1 MRGSLGVVALAA
13 ALVLAVPAGADLRP
27 VRRDFGELSIPRVRA
42 GEIHIPAERARGR
55 VRTIVRLAEPPL
67 AQYSRGLQAASGRRK
82 LNVRSASSR
91 AYLSRLAASQRRAEA
106 QLRRAIPEAT
116 VSRRFR
122 VILNG
127 LAVELPASRLPT
139 LVRQPFVTRVY
150 PSLRYTLSLND
161 SPSIIGADT
170 IAQLTGARGEGIKIA
185 VVDDG
190 VDTTNPFFDPT
201 GFSYPAG
208 FPKGATR
215 WTSPK
220 VIVARAFPGPNS
232 GRGGRLAVDPRA
244 SFHGTHVA
252 GIAAGDAG
260 TDAPSGQDHPATP
273 GLSGV
278 APRAWIGNYRVF
290 NVPSPIGHIAN
301 TPEIVA
307 AFEAAVSDGMDVINF
322 SGGGAQSE
330 PATDAFTESVRNVVA
345 AGVVMVASAG
355 NDRDDFG
362 WGTAGSPATT
372 PDAISVAAT
381 SNSQVFAPALSIVAP
396 GVPGNL
402 AAIPFVPARG
412 TNIPGA
418 WGVGER
424 PLVDVGTI
432 VGTNGAPVDPL
443 LCGPPE
449 NPNAQGST
457 LPANS
462 LSGALA
468 LVSRGRCTFVSKAAR
483 ARAAGARGIVIVDNR
498 PGEANPIP
506 ITLAIPGGM
515 ISDLDGTR
523 LRIFMAA
530 TGGRTLAR
538 LNSAPER
545 IETGR
550 SGIVTSFSSAGPT
563 AFGHLLK
570 PDVAAPGG
578 QILSATLRN
587 AGGPFAVFDG
597 TSMSSPHV
605 AGSAAL
611 LLQLHRGWT
620 PRQVK
625 SALVSTAGPAWA
637 DTARTVEAPV
647 VLQGG
652 GLVNLP
658 RANDPKLFT
667 DPVSLSFGDLN
678 VNRGAR
684 SEALLVRLGDAG
696 DGAGTW
702 QVELR
707 PQLTSAGASIGLP
720 PAVTLAPGGETEIA
734 VVVRAAGDAA
744 AGDNFGF
751 IVLRR
756 GDVTRRIPYLF
767 AVTRPAL
774 ESVRA
779 TPLRRV
785 QVGDTLTGP
794 SRVSQYRWP
803 SSAFGHPP
811 TYLAEPPMRQ
821 DGAERLY
828 VTRLNDPAV
837 NIGAAVV
844 VSSGT
849 SQPDPWF
856 LGSPDE
862 NDVQGYTGTPVNVN
876 ALTFSYRADLGVAGA
891 FFPRPKAYYVAVDA
905 GRDPF
910 TGRLLSGRYVL
921 RSWVNDVFPPLIVP
935 LTTRVSA
942 GRPTLIAR
950 VVDGAFGEPASGVD
964 PLSLVIGYRRVLVG
978 AAVYDPLSGIAVFP
992 LPREAPVLRSGRT
1005 RAVIAASDLQ
1015 EAKNVNTSGPDP
1027 LPNTNAR
1034 PATLTVVSGPTV
1046 TWVAPERNECAAQ
1059 RTRLVVVAGS
1069 STRVR
1074 SVRFLDGS
1082 QRIGTDARGAAGL
1095 FAVTWRTR
1103 GESRGRHALR
1113 AIVVDSQGREAEAT
1127 RLVRICRRR

>member
-1 MRGSLGVVALAA
+1 
-13 ALVLAVPAGADLRP
+13 
-27 VRRDFGELSIPRVRA
+27 
-42 GEIHIPAERARGR
+42 
-55 VRTIVRLAEPPL
+55 
-67 AQYSRGLQAASGRRK
+67 
-82 LNVRSASSR
+82 
-91 AYLSRLAASQRRAEA
+91 
-106 QLRRAIPEAT
+106 
-116 VSRRFR
+116 
-122 VILNG
+122 
-127 LAVELPASRLPT
+127 
-139 LVRQPFVTRVY
+139 
-150 PSLRYTLSLND
+150 
-161 SPSIIGADT
+161 
-170 IAQLTGARGEGIKIA
+170 
-185 VVDDG
+185 
-190 VDTTNPFFDPT
+190 
-201 GFSYPAG
+201 
-208 FPKGATR
+208 
-215 WTSPK
+215 
-220 VIVARAFPGPNS
+220 
-232 GRGGRLAVDPRA
+232 
-244 SFHGTHVA
+244 
-252 GIAAGDAG
+252 
-260 TDAPSGQDHPATP
+260 
-273 GLSGV
+273 
-278 APRAWIGNYRVF
+278 
-290 NVPSPIGHIAN
+290 
-301 TPEIVA
+301 
-307 AFEAAVSDGMDVINF
+307 
-322 SGGGAQSE
+322 
-330 PATDAFTESVRNVVA
+330 VVA
-345 AGVVMVASAG
+345 AGVVMVSSAG

-381 SNSQVFAPALSIVAP
+381 SNSQVFAPALSVVAP
-396 GVPGNL
+396 GVPGIL
-402 AAIPFVPARG
+402 ERIPFVPARG
-412 TNIPGA
+412 TDIPGA
-418 WGVGER
+418 WSVAER

-432 VGTNGAPVDPL
+432 MGTNAAPVDRF
-443 LCGPPE
+443 LCGPPG
-449 NPNAQGST
+449 NPNGQGST

-483 ARAAGARGIVIVDNR
+483 ARAAGATGIVLVDNR

-506 ITLAIPGGM
+506 ISLSIPGGM

-523 LRIFMAA
+523 LRAFMAA
-530 TGGRTLAR
+530 TGGRTGIR
-538 LNSAPER
+538 ISSGQER

-550 SGIVTSFSSAGPT
+550 GGIVTSFSSAGPT

-620 PRQVK
+620 PRQIK
-625 SALVSTAGPAWA
+625 SALVSTAGPAWV

-658 RANDPKLFT
+658 RAADPKVFT
-667 DPVSLSFGDLN
+667 NPVSLSFGDLN

-684 SEALLVRLGDAG
+684 SEALLVRLSDAG

-702 QVELR
+702 QVELH
-707 PQLTSAGASIGLP
+707 PQLASAGASIQLP
-720 PAVTLAPGGETEIA
+720 PVVMLAPGGETEMA

-756 GDVTRRIPYLF
+756 GDVIRRVPYLF

-774 ESVRA
+774 ESVRP
-779 TPLRRV
+779 TPLRRL
-785 QVGDTLTGP
+785 QLGDTLTGP
-794 SRVSQYRWP
+794 SRVIQYRWP
-803 SSAFGHPP
+803 SSPFGHPP

-828 VTRLNDPAV
+828 VTRLNDPVV
-837 NIGAAVV
+837 NIGVSIV
-844 VSSGT
+844 ISSGT
-849 SQPDPWF
+849 SQPDPWV

-862 NDVQGYTGTPVNVN
+862 NDVQGYAGTPVNVN
-876 ALTFSYRADLGVAGA
+876 PLMFSYRVDLGVAGA
-891 FFPRPKAYYVAVDA
+891 FFPRPKTYYVSVDA

-921 RSWVNDVFPPLIVP
+921 RSWVNDVFPPLVVP
-935 LTTRVSA
+935 LTTRVST

-950 VVDGAFGEPASGVD
+950 VIDGAFGEPASGID

-992 LPREAPVLRSGRT
+992 LPREAPALRRGKT

-1027 LPNTNAR
+1027 MPNTSFR
-1034 PATLTVVSGPTV
+1034 RATLTVVAGPTV
-1046 TWVAPERNECAAQ
+1046 TWVAPDRNECAVQ

-1074 SVRFLDGS
+1074 SVRFFDGS
-1082 QRIGTDARGAAGL
+1082 QQIGADRRGAAGL
-1095 FAVTWRTR
+1095 FAATWRTR
-1103 GESRGRHALR
+1103 GEPRGRHTLR
-1113 AIVVDSQGREAEAT
+1113 AIVVDADGREAEAT
-1127 RLVRICRRR
+1127 RPVRICRRR